1 MTPDSG
7 DTTLGEL
14 RTKGTEIV
22 LARNDR
28 LGRAALGL
36 LKALLTPDAKRQS
49 PKANRQSA
57 HATGKMGSPGSLPS
71 RGGTSHVDS
80 REYDSSPGQYGSSA
94 TRDLTRAEIAQ
105 LSPRDSPRPDGDPDP
120 GEVIWTWVPYVEND
134 GRGKDRPVLIISRLT
149 DGSTAGCYL
158 STKCH
163 DGYIPVGR
171 GAWDSKGR
179 PSFLNPERLLR
190 ITDRGMRR
198 EGTVMSKDQFAKAT
212 AEIMNR
218 L

>member
-36 LKALLTPDAKRQS
+36 LKALLTPDVKRQS

-105 LSPRDSPRPDGDPDP
+105 LSPSYSPRPDGDPDP

>member
-1 MTPDSG
+1 MET
-7 DTTLGEL
+7 
-14 RTKGTEIV
+14 V

-36 LKALLTPDAKRQS
+36 LKALLMPDVKRQS
-49 PKANRQSA
+49 PKADRQAA
-57 HATGKMGSPGSLPS
+57 HVTGTVGSPSSLPG
-71 RGGTSHVDS
+71 RGGASHVDS
-80 REYDSSPGQYGSSA
+80 REYDSSPGQYGAGA
-94 TRDLTRAEIAQ
+94 TRDLTRAEIAE
-105 LSPRDSPRPDGDPDP
+105 LSPSYSPNPDGDPDP

-134 GRGKDRPVLIISRLT
+134 GRGKDRPVLIISRLA

-158 STKCH
+158 STKDH
-163 DGYIPVGR
+163 DGYISVGR

-179 PSFLNPERLLR
+179 ESFLNPERLLR
-190 ITDRGMRR
+190 ITDEGMRR
-198 EGTVMSKDQFAKAT
+198 EGTVMPKERFAKAT